1 VCEVPVEPTPPRP
14 DTPFWIISEQY
25 YQSCSVCWKEK
36 LCDQQFLPPVNVDWD
51 RIVWYKPDL
60 GWPFYVPLKKDA
72 LGNNWMLEFKSF
84 GQGRAAM
91 QARSIGGFWFSEQF
105 PWDLFIETLRGCRD
119 YMFRGG
125 QFAEFTPIDPEL
137 CVAIEKQLDNPP
149 AGWTFYRLNVDEN
162 RKNLAPSG
170 TTRFSLPYRTR

>member
-1 VCEVPVEPTPPRP
+1 MNTPPPRP
-14 DTPFWIISEQY
+14 DTPFWVISEQY
-25 YQSCSVCWKEK
+25 YQACSVCWKEK
-36 LCDQQFLPPVNVDWD
+36 LCDQQFLPPCNVDWD
-51 RIVWYKPDL
+51 RIQWFKPNL
-60 GWPFYVPLKKDA
+60 GWPFIVPLIKNEF
-72 LGNNWMLEFKSF
+72 GNNWMLEFKSF

-105 PWDLFIETLRGCRD
+105 PWELFVETLRGCRE

-149 AGWTFYRLNVDEN
+149 RGWKFYRLNVDESPTPE
-162 RKNLAPSG
+162 RA
-170 TTRFSLPYRTR
+170 